1 MISSQH
7 LTYQGFPDCPIRL
20 VFRNIR
26 HDRRSDGNF
35 AAAIVAAGSTST
47 SPRFTSLTSLPRG
60 YVKSVRVRGAG
71 GQTGLSREAPRPTTG
86 GVIHVEPISI
96 LLADDHTLVRAGIRA
111 LIEQLPTV
119 KVVGEAKDGREAL
132 RMVKERKPDLILMDV
147 AMPGLN
153 GLEATARVSKEF
165 PDVRVIIL
173 SMYANEEYVREAI
186 NAGAAGYLVKRS
198 AATELERAITAVA
211 RGERYFSPLV
221 SAHVNRDRDGRLSV
235 DRAFIERLTPRQREI
250 LQLVAERH
258 STKDIAGI
266 LSISIKTVETHRAQ
280 LMERLDIHDVPGL
293 VRFAIRAGL
302 VSLDD

>member
-1 MISSQH
+1 M
-7 LTYQGFPDCPIRL
+7 
-20 VFRNIR
+20 
-26 HDRRSDGNF
+26 
-35 AAAIVAAGSTST
+35 
-47 SPRFTSLTSLPRG
+47 
-60 YVKSVRVRGAG
+60 
-71 GQTGLSREAPRPTTG
+71 
-86 GVIHVEPISI
+86 EPISI

-119 KVVGEAKDGREAL
+119 KVVGEARNGREAL
-132 RMVKERKPDLILMDV
+132 RLVKERKPDLILMDV

-211 RGERYFSPLV
+211 RGEKYFSPLV
-221 SAHVNRDRDGRLSV
+221 SAYVKGARAGHPTADRV
-235 DRAFIERLTPRQREI
+235 WIERLTPRQREI

-266 LSISIKTVETHRAQ
+266 LSISVKTVETHRAQ

-302 VSLDD
+302 VSLDE

>member
-1 MISSQH
+1 
-7 LTYQGFPDCPIRL
+7 
-20 VFRNIR
+20 
-26 HDRRSDGNF
+26 
-35 AAAIVAAGSTST
+35 
-47 SPRFTSLTSLPRG
+47 
-60 YVKSVRVRGAG
+60 
-71 GQTGLSREAPRPTTG
+71 
-86 GVIHVEPISI
+86 VEPISI

-132 RMVKERKPDLILMDV
+132 RLVKERKPDLILMDV

-211 RGERYFSPLV
+211 RGEKYFSPLV

-266 LSISIKTVETHRAQ
+266 LSISVKTVETHRAQ

>member
-1 MISSQH
+1 
-7 LTYQGFPDCPIRL
+7 
-20 VFRNIR
+20 
-26 HDRRSDGNF
+26 
-35 AAAIVAAGSTST
+35 
-47 SPRFTSLTSLPRG
+47 
-60 YVKSVRVRGAG
+60 
-71 GQTGLSREAPRPTTG
+71 
-86 GVIHVEPISI
+86 VEPISI

-132 RMVKERKPDLILMDV
+132 RLVKERKPDLILMDV

-211 RGERYFSPLV
+211 RGEKYFSPLV

>member
-1 MISSQH
+1 M
-7 LTYQGFPDCPIRL
+7 
-20 VFRNIR
+20 
-26 HDRRSDGNF
+26 
-35 AAAIVAAGSTST
+35 
-47 SPRFTSLTSLPRG
+47 
-60 YVKSVRVRGAG
+60 
-71 GQTGLSREAPRPTTG
+71 
-86 GVIHVEPISI
+86 EPISI

-132 RMVKERKPDLILMDV
+132 RLVKERKPDLILMDV

-165 PDVRVIIL
+165 PDVKVIIL

-186 NAGAAGYLVKRS
+186 NSGAAGYLVKRS
-198 AATELERAITAVA
+198 AATELEHAITAVA
-211 RGERYFSPLV
+211 RGEKYFSPLV
-221 SAHVNRDRDGRLSV
+221 SAHVNTDRDGNVSA
-235 DRAFIERLTPRQREI
+235 DRASIDRLTPRQREI
-250 LQLVAERH
+250 LQLIAERH

-302 VSLDD
+302 VSLEE

>member
-1 MISSQH
+1 
-7 LTYQGFPDCPIRL
+7 
-20 VFRNIR
+20 
-26 HDRRSDGNF
+26 
-35 AAAIVAAGSTST
+35 
-47 SPRFTSLTSLPRG
+47 
-60 YVKSVRVRGAG
+60 
-71 GQTGLSREAPRPTTG
+71 
-86 GVIHVEPISI
+86 VEPISI

-119 KVVGEAKDGREAL
+119 KVVGEAMDGREAL

-153 GLEATARVSKEF
+153 GLEATARLSKEF
-165 PDVRVIIL
+165 PAVKVIIL

-186 NAGAAGYLVKRS
+186 NSGAAGYLVKRS
-198 AATELERAITAVA
+198 ATTELERAITAVA
-211 RGERYFSPLV
+211 RGEKYFSPLV
-221 SAHVNRDRDGRLSV
+221 SAHVNRDRDGRVSA
-235 DRAFIERLTPRQREI
+235 DRASIDRLTPRQREI

-266 LSISIKTVETHRAQ
+266 LDISVKTVETHRAQ

-302 VSLDD
+302 VSLEE